1 MPIQANTA
9 PVVQLPVTGIDPT
22 AAAAPAVVPASP
34 TGVQLPT
41 VQTPTLSDADRALI
55 EQTRQQF
62 AKPTDAAP
70 VPASTGGPTFEAAG
84 PAEGVLYQG
93 NDANASDASAS
104 PTPTTEGGASSAAA
118 GEGGAASG
126 EDKPAVELTPS
137 QKLAAKIASKKAQ
150 VVKLNDEIERLE
162 GQFRS
167 VDLLDK
173 IKPSSIIV
181 ARVGRAETSREVDAT
196 VLGVQTL
203 PNGDLRY
210 KVYFGEGFE
219 AETVVIQ
226 SSQIVDV
233 KQV

>member
-1 MPIQANTA
+1 MPIQSNTA

-22 AAAAPAVVPASP
+22 AAAAPSVTPASP
-34 TGVQLPT
+34 TGVQLPE

-62 AKPTDAAP
+62 AKPAESAVAPAA
-70 VPASTGGPTFEAAG
+70 ED
-84 PAEGVLYQG
+84 VLYQPQDADLG
-93 NDANASDASAS
+93 NANAGAAVDPAADQSSAGSTGSSDA
-104 PTPTTEGGASSAAA
+104 GDAA
-118 GEGGAASG
+118 
-126 EDKPAVELTPS
+126 PAVELSPS

-150 VVKLNDEIERLE
+150 VVKLNEEIERLE
-162 GQFRS
+162 GQFRTI
-167 VDLLDK
+167 DLLDK
-173 IKPSSIIV
+173 VKPSSIIV
-181 ARVGRAETSREVDAT
+181 ARVGRADTSREVDAT

-210 KVYFGEGFE
+210 KVYFGEGFD

-226 SSQIVDV
+226 ASQIVDV